1 MKAVRTV
8 VLTLLVIGVYILHQD
23 FWNWHD
29 KSLVLG
35 FLPKGLAYH
44 AGYSVLA
51 AVMMSI
57 LVKFA
62 WPQRLEESVPETAE
76 SQSEDAH

>member
-1 MKAVRTV
+1 MKWLLA
-8 VLTLLVIGVYILHQD
+8 LLVVAVYILHQD

-29 KSLVLG
+29 KTLVLG

-51 AVMMSI
+51 AVMMAI
-57 LVKFA
+57 LVRFA
-62 WPQRLEESVPETAE
+62 WPGRLEQSVSDSPESPNEA
-76 SQSEDAH
+76 AH